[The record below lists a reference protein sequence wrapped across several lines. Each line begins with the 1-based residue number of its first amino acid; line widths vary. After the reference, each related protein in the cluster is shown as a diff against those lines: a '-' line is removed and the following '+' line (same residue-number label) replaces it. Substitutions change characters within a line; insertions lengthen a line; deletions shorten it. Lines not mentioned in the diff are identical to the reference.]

1 MGSADERPGN
11 TGTQLKKTLVI
22 PDYYGPN
29 KKRNALEKAIAT
41 LLQTNIDEKHSK
53 AKTLQKNLRKHQQH
67 IFTFL
72 WYADVP
78 PDNNGSERA
87 IRNIKIKQK
96 ISGQFKSQNGADGF
110 AVIRSIIDTAIKS
123 GQNVLATLA
132 LIAKLGAE

>member
-1 MGSADERPGN
+1 MKDLVIQAHN
-11 TGTQLKKTLVI
+11 LKKELTK

-29 KKRNALEKAIAT
+29 KKRNDLEKALVT
-41 LLQTNIDEKHSK
+41 LLQTNIDETHSK
-53 AKTLQKNLRKHQQH
+53 AKTLQKNLWKHQQH

-78 PDNNGSERA
+78 PENNGSERA

-96 ISGQFKSQNGADGF
+96 ISGQFKTEKGANGF
-110 AVIRSIIDTAIKS
+110 TVIRSIIDTVIKS
-123 GQNVLATLA
+123 GQNVMEALT